1 MFYGTGAL
9 KTVAADLVGF
19 RPSVV
24 RLINVTDGSVAYWN
38 DSMPDAAMMIEK
50 AGTHSY
56 VTSGGITPTASGFTL
71 DTDAFNGNGD
81 VIYFDAQG

>member
-1 MFYGTGAL
+1 
-9 KTVAADLVGF
+9 
-19 RPSVV
+19 
-24 RLINVTDGSVAYWN
+24 
-38 DSMPDAAMMIEK
+38 MIEK